1 MHYIDKQA
9 LIYDSNKVTIEENVY
24 IGPFC
29 MIGGEP
35 EIKGF
40 IGPDYGVV
48 IRSGTIIT
56 ALASVDGGSKRT
68 TEVGMDCYITKKCYV
83 GHDAILMNNI
93 VMSPNSTIG
102 GHCVIWPYAVLGM
115 HSCIHQY
122 HELAPGAMLGMGC
135 VLPKSAKTE
144 PFTIYTGHGQRLRE
158 NTKLLNSLPTE
169 LVNELVDKW
178 NNR

>member
-1 MHYIDKQA
+1 MHYIDNRA
-9 LIYDSNKVTIEENVY
+9 LIYDSNKVTIEDDVY

-40 IGPDYGVV
+40 IGSDYGVV
-48 IRSGTIIT
+48 IRSGTVIT
-56 ALASVDGGSKRT
+56 GLASIDAGSQIT
-68 TEVGMDCYITKKCYV
+68 TEIGQDCMIMKHCHV
-83 GHDAILMNNI
+83 GHDAIVMHN
-93 VMSPNSTIG
+93 VTMSPYASIG
-102 GHCVIWPYAVLGM
+102 GHSIIWPYAVLGM
-115 HSCIHQY
+115 HSCIHQH